1 MVTRIKKGASREEIK
16 SLLKKFQARKKQ
28 RQKSMDL
35 KKYCG
40 MLKLKQDPLEMQK
53 SWRDEWE

>member
-16 SLLKKFQARKKQ
+16 SLLKKFQTRKKQ
-28 RQKSMDL
+28 REKSIDL